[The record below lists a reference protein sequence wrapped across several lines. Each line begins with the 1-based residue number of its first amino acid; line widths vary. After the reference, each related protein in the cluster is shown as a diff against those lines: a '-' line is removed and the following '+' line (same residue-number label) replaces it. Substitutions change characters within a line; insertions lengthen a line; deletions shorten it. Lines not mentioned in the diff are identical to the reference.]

1 MNFCS
6 QCGQPVA
13 IRIPAGDNRP
23 RAVCTACNAIHYENP
38 KVVVGCIP
46 EHEGRVLLCRRA
58 IEPRSGYWT
67 MPAGFLEIGESLAEG
82 AVRETWEEAR
92 ARVDI
97 GTLLAV
103 VDIVHAGQVHVFY
116 SGRLAEPGFAPGEE
130 SLETRLFHPAEIPWP
145 DLAFASVRIALEH
158 YVTAHLQGDRSVR
171 LATAPRRHRD

>member
-13 IRIPAGDNRP
+13 IRIPDGDNRP
-23 RAVCTACNAIHYENP
+23 RAVCGACGAIHYENP

-46 EHEGRVLLCRRA
+46 EHDGQILLCRRG

-67 MPAGFLEIGESLAEG
+67 MPAGFLEIGESMAEG
-82 AVRETWEEAR
+82 AIRETWEEAR

-97 GTLLAV
+97 GSLVAV

-116 SGRLAEPGFAPGEE
+116 SGTLAEPGFAPGEE
-130 SLETRLFHPAEIPWP
+130 SLETRLFAPGDIPWG
-145 DLAFASVRIALEH
+145 DLAFPSVRVALEH
-158 YVTAHLQGDRSVR
+158 YVAAHLQGDGSVR
-171 LATAPRRHRD
+171 LAMAPRIRYE